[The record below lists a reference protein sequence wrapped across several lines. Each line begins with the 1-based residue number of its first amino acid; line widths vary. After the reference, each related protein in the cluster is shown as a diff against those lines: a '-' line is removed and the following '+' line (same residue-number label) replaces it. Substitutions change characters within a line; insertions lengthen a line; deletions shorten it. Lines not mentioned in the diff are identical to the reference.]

1 MNKLTR
7 VVSLKGCVLAQL
19 ALEEPA
25 VLLNVMAAA
34 PDLQSVIIKHNR
46 ETLPTRTLPK
56 YQHFKVEHNITRPS
70 FHNDQNVSIQH
81 IHSPKRCGDKIHRFT
96 NISTESGRRF
106 YNAPELKA
114 AGAMSMHRVLEMLP
128 VMRRACSA
136 P

>member
-25 VLLNVMAAA
+25 VLLNGMAAA
-34 PDLQSVIIKHNR
+34 PDFQSVIIKHNR

-56 YQHFKVEHNITRPS
+56 YQFNVEHNITRTS

-81 IHSPKRCGDKIHRFT
+81 IHSPERCGDKIHRFT
-96 NISTESGRRF
+96 NISIESGRRF

-114 AGAMSMHRVLEMLP
+114 ADAMSMRRVLEMLP
-128 VMRRACSA
+128 VMRRAWSA